1 MCFCIALLHAGLVPA
16 IFAFTLWSLPGA
28 IAMFGL
34 ALGVHNLPERLP
46 AIVYALLS
54 GLNASTVGIVALA
67 AVQLAE
73 KAIKDK
79 ITRVL
84 VVFGACAGL
93 CYNAIWYFPVIIAV
107 GGAATVI
114 WDLWGMQ
121 QVGKV
126 RAGWRKRKNG
136 GSGGREE
143 EDVGGVVAQSILL
156 EIMRPEAAV
165 VKRRTQAGVSTMGSE
180 REGSA
185 AATAERT
192 PAIEH
197 VQMDNPP
204 ATPVPHTKT
213 HNISIKLGIS
223 LIAGFFASFV
233 IIMVVRATVSNGRP
247 FNLFSN
253 M

>member
-1 MCFCIALLHAGLVPA
+1 
-16 IFAFTLWSLPGA
+16 
-28 IAMFGL
+28 MFGL

-84 VVFGACAGL
+84 VVFGGCAGL
-93 CYNAIWYFPVIIAV
+93 CYNAIWYFPVLIAV
-107 GGAATVI
+107 GGAVTVV

-121 QVGKV
+121 RVGKV

-136 GSGGREE
+136 GGGGGGKEE
-143 EDVGGVVAQSILL
+143 EEVGRVMVQSIPL
-156 EIMRPEAAV
+156 ETMRPEAAM
-165 VKRRTQAGVSTMGSE
+165 VKRRTQAGVSTMESE
-180 REGSA
+180 RGDGGGA
-185 AATAERT
+185 AAASTAAERT
-192 PAIEH
+192 QAVEH

-204 ATPVPHTKT
+204 VTPVPDTKT
-213 HNISIKLGIS
+213 HNISVKLGIS
-223 LIAGFFASFV
+223 LIAGFFASF
-233 IIMVVRATVSNGRP
+233 IMIMVIRATVSNGRP